1 MKPMG
6 PLQALAARFPV
17 TQPWEDFATRYVP
30 RPQPVGDDIADSLLV
45 DPSSTHVI
53 VGSIGSGKSTELFR
67 AATRLRDD
75 GSDLFVVCED
85 ADLLGDGLLHPEPG
99 IVVRRVAQAFA
110 AMSASVP
117 LALAGQQA
125 AARVQQRAQRE
136 VDAVFDALAPTETTD
151 LDDLRLIV
159 AALAPR
165 RAVVLLDSFDRVLPA
180 SDYIAAI
187 ERDLP
192 ALRRV
197 GVGLVLTAPNDL
209 LFLHWREALSHFSA
223 RHVLGALAPAV
234 PEHHSF
240 LHSVIARRDPDGL
253 IVPAAREALLG
264 ASGGHLRHLV
274 ELAHAAARLALRS
287 GAVVVSAADVGRAL
301 DDLGSFLASA
311 MTGEQVTILDAIT
324 RGQMPA
330 RATDALVGLV
340 RDARVFDD
348 GDGRYRLH
356 PALQA
361 RPARRVA

>member
-1 MKPMG
+1 MG

-45 DPSSTHVI
+45 DPASTHVI

-67 AATRLRDD
+67 AATRLRDK

-85 ADLLGDGLLHPEPG
+85 ADLLGDGLDHPEPG
-99 IVVRRVAQAFA
+99 IVVRRVAQALA
-110 AMSASVP
+110 ATSASAP

-125 AARVQQRAQRE
+125 AARVRQRAQRE
-136 VDAVFDALAPTETTD
+136 VEAVFDALAETETTD
-151 LDDLRLIV
+151 LYDLGLMV

-187 ERDLP
+187 ERDLT

-209 LFLHWREALSHFSA
+209 LFLHWREALSNFSA
-223 RHVLGALAPAV
+223 SHVLGALNPVV
-234 PEHHSF
+234 PGHHAF
-240 LHSVIARRDPDGL
+240 LLAILARRDPDNL
-253 IVPAAREALLG
+253 LRPEVREALVQ

-274 ELAHAAARLALRS
+274 QLVHASARLAAR
-287 GAVVVSAADVGRAL
+287 AARKVWKDDVSCAR
-301 DDLGSFLASA
+301 DDLGAFLAAA
-311 MTGEQVTILDAIT
+311 MVGEQAAILDALV
-324 RGQMPA
+324 RGQMPDKA
-330 RATDALVGLV
+330 SDALVGLV

-348 GDGRYRLH
+348 GDGRYRVH
-356 PALQA
+356 PALLA